1 MSERNVYLCAM
12 TCKSYNRHNFHKHT
26 FCIFQEVD
34 RTVLDPLQPQ
44 YTSKSGSTYYFTEE
58 GVYRVSNH
66 WGRAANCKWRLAT
79 ISSQRYS
86 GKVVG
91 YAAWT
96 SFFPDNDHELLYAIA
111 IDFETLTAQYVH
123 KASQDFPVT
132 TVFRTASETLKRLKV
147 LRQHLTEDQWLRYY
161 NGDPTLVRQQI
172 LSEWN
177 SSTLSLEVIKRKYL

>member
-91 YAAWT
+91 YANW
-96 SFFPDNDHELLYAIA
+96 SDFLPDNDSEKLYAIE
-111 IDFETLTAQYVH
+111 IDFTSQTAHYYH
-123 KASQDFPVT
+123 KFSKDFPES
-132 TVFRTASETLKRLKV
+132 TVFRTAPETHKRLKV
-147 LRQHLTEDQWLRYY
+147 IRQHLKDNKWLRYLE
-161 NGDPTLVRQQI
+161 GDPSEIGQHI
-172 LSEWN
+172 LTQWN
-177 SSTLSLEVIKRKYL
+177 TGTESLEMIKRRFL